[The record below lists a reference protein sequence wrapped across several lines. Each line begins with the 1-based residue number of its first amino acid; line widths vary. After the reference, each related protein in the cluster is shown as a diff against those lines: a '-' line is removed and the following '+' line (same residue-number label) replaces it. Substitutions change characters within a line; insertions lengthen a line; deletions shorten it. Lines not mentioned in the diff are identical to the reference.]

1 MATKTKAT
9 AKMQKLADEKG
20 TGPEPVWDTERALK
34 MDEAEFDHHLRQS
47 FNYYNYHYSPKDLK
61 KHLVAWMQDSS
72 YKKED
77 VSNFIRSSDRSLP
90 MTACSLVVAHKQ
102 GMPLKEPHVKYL
114 RETIEHVTNLVDFD
128 EVQEEG
134 SKKVTAPSQVKTI
147 QDRLQ
152 EKTNEHLAHF
162 DGIIDEVVKGK
173 KVDSN
178 AFDYFK
184 ANSVPQAQLSRYEEY
199 AETYVNELKEA
210 QLGTDEDLT
219 EAYSHYRAADFRR
232 IFGFFEKFQ
241 DAIEQYRQVKKQTKK
256 AKVKRAPNKEKSVSK
271 MKYMKEDNTLKLV
284 SINPVDIIGAQ
295 ELWVYNVKT
304 RKMFKYVADD
314 TFGPLS
320 VKGTSILGYDTA
332 KSQGKTVRK
341 PEQKLLEFMK
351 AGKVQLRKFLDEI
364 KAVSIPANGR
374 INNDILLLKA
384 L

>member
-1 MATKTKAT
+1 MATKIKAN

-34 MDEAEFDHHLRQS
+34 MDEAEFDHHMRQS

-61 KHLVAWMQDSS
+61 KHLVAWMQDSG
-72 YKKED
+72 YKKEE
-77 VSNFIRSSDRSLP
+77 VSNFVRSSDRSLP
-90 MTACSLVVAHKQ
+90 LTACSLVKAHKQ

-114 RETIEHVTNLVDFD
+114 RETIEHVTKLVDLT
-128 EVQEEG
+128 EIQEEG

-162 DGIIDEVVKGK
+162 DGLVDDLIVGK
-173 KVDSN
+173 KIDPK
-178 AFDYFK
+178 AFEYFK
-184 ANSVPQAQLSRYEEY
+184 ASNVPQAQLSKYTEW
-199 AETYVNELKEA
+199 AEQYVGELKEA

-232 IFGFFEKFQ
+232 IFGFFDKFQ

-271 MKYMKEDNTLKLV
+271 MKYLKEDNVLKLV

-320 VKGTSILGYDTA
+320 VKGTSILGYDTV

-374 INNDILLLKA
+374 INKDILLLKA